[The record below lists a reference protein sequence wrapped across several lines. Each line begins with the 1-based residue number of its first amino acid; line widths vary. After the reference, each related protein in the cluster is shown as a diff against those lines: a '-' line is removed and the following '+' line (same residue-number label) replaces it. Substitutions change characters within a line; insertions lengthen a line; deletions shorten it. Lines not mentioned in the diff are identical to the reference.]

1 MKFSSLFPF
10 FLVIGLL
17 CTCGRDRLFQE
28 SYDRITAEKQG
39 GELMLALESLDQE
52 FPDRLIVKVN
62 LGSLLLA
69 SGQLKRANVYLSRAE
84 TLVGKRSDRHL
95 KYLLYASLAE
105 YKLRQSCFSES
116 IDYADLALEQAP
128 EDTVG
133 VIFTRA
139 KACSACGQRKQA
151 LTDFAQAHS
160 QHHAQMNLEDY
171 CTYIHV
177 LTAEQ
182 SFAHAIDLYRERQRR
197 FGYLPGQGLEE
208 SVLFERTG
216 RIDEAVLSAF
226 MELEYQRSRSGVQD
240 DKILENL
247 NNLEKNF
254 QNPHVDLLEGLRCYV
269 EGNWQRAVELFGCF
283 TGSLSHPFGRYLL
296 LASTLERGAPIED
309 MNLYADLETDF
320 RDFQYY
326 YYHLWRG
333 MRKGS
338 GHYSFATVRVL
349 LEKTILLAPGSEAA
363 DESRIELG
371 RLIGLSPAEAGHLL
385 LKTELDMLL
394 AQVVHDKNPDPLGA
408 VMHLLSIP
416 DNIYTASALLE
427 LQELISL
434 PFITA
439 YLEEQKN
446 KAEGRL
452 KERLTGLLG
461 S

>member
-1 MKFSSLFPF
+1 
-10 FLVIGLL
+10 V
-17 CTCGRDRLFQE
+17 FQE
-28 SYDRITAEKQG
+28 SYDRIAAEKQG

-52 FPDRLIVKVN
+52 YPDRLIVKVN

-69 SGQLKRANVYLSRAE
+69 SGQLERAYAYLSRAE

-105 YKLRQSCFSES
+105 CKLRQSCFSES
-116 IDYADLALEQAP
+116 INYADLALEQEP
-128 EDTVG
+128 EDAVG

-139 KACSACGQRKQA
+139 KACSACGQRQQA
-151 LTDFAQAHS
+151 LADFAHAHS
-160 QHHAQMNLEDY
+160 QRHAQMNLEDY
-171 CTYIHV
+171 CTYIHLLIV
-177 LTAEQ
+177 EQ
-182 SFAHAIDLYRERQRR
+182 SFAQAIDLYRDRQRR

-208 SVLFERTG
+208 SILFERSC

-226 MELEYQRSRSGVQD
+226 MELEYQRSQSGVQD

-247 NNLEKNF
+247 NNLEKSLRD
-254 QNPHVDLLEGLRCYV
+254 PHADLLEALRCYI
-269 EGNWQRAVELFGCF
+269 EGNWRRAAELFGGF
-283 TGSLSHPFGRYLL
+283 TASLSHPFGRYLL
-296 LASTLERGAPIED
+296 LASTLERGAAIED
-309 MNLYADLETDF
+309 MNLYVDLETDF
-320 RDFQYY
+320 KDFQYY

-333 MRKGS
+333 LRKGA
-338 GHYSFATVRVL
+338 GHYSFATARVL
-349 LEKTILLAPGSEAA
+349 LEKTILLAPGSETA

-371 RLIGLSPAEAGHLL
+371 RLIGLSPAEARQLL
-385 LKTELDMLL
+385 LKTELDMILG
-394 AQVVHDKNPDPLGA
+394 QVVHDHNPDPLGA
-408 VMHLLSIP
+408 VMHLLSVP

-427 LQELISL
+427 LQEIISL

-452 KERLTGLLG
+452 KERLIGLLG